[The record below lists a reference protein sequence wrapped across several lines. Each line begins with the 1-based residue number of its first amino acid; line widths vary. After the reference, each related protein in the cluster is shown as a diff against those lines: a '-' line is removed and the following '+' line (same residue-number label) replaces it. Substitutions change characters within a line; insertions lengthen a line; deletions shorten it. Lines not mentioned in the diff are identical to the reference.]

1 MGTRKGTENLSRLC
15 SGDDG
20 FNLSRVY
27 CVDVKN
33 DITVLLDSG
42 GWGIVKCS
50 KNRIVMP

>member
-15 SGDDG
+15 SCNDG
-20 FNLSRVY
+20 FNPGSVY

-42 GWGIVKCS
+42 GLG
-50 KNRIVMP
+50 